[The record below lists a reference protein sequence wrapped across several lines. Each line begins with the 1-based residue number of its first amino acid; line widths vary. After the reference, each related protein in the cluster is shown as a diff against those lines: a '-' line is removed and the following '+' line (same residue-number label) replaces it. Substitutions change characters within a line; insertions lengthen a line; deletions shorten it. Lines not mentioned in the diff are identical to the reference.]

1 MKKDNLES
9 FYDEYLEFKYYFQSK
24 LDGGTQ
30 LIENKSDYENQILK
44 NRINYLEQENI
55 NSKNI
60 NEDLKN
66 DTKRHLKIIETLL
79 EGHPIEAPWQTTS
92 SKRIS
97 NFDRTILPTC
107 KFNNKNPSD
116 ISLHNPYEI
125 LYVDDTSE
133 QEVDTITD
141 TTETKRRKVRNNRIN
156 RVSVRKEQRYD
167 DSDHQMNVPQKIV
180 PGNRTY
186 ASSTKYGKKSNYYWR

>member
-66 DTKRHLKIIETLL
+66 DTKRHL
-79 EGHPIEAPWQTTS
+79 
-92 SKRIS
+92 
-97 NFDRTILPTC
+97 
-107 KFNNKNPSD
+107 
-116 ISLHNPYEI
+116 
-125 LYVDDTSE
+125 
-133 QEVDTITD
+133 
-141 TTETKRRKVRNNRIN
+141 
-156 RVSVRKEQRYD
+156 
-167 DSDHQMNVPQKIV
+167 
-180 PGNRTY
+180 
-186 ASSTKYGKKSNYYWR
+186 